1 MTKIQELAERAKVLA
16 GGLLNPQYTKL
27 VAIIDELA
35 GIAEAPQ
42 VWYSADQHPNDVETG
57 KPMTDNEG
65 HGYSDNV
72 LIDLDGWR
80 KDFAIGWYDHDNK
93 EWMFHQED
101 KSLLDLNHMKWTY
114 LPLAKYDKK

>member
-1 MTKIQELAERAKVLA
+1 MTKIQELAQKAIGFIMDGKV
-16 GGLLNPQYTKL
+16 NN
-27 VAIIDELA
+27 AINIVNELA

-101 KSLLDLNHMKWTY
+101 KSLLDLKHMKWTY